1 MNVSSA
7 ASQVVKRKK
16 VWLVHGSHTGGHAS
30 AAKSLKESLDRYD
43 NVDTEIVNLASASK
57 SPVPASTLAEV
68 ALKGGK
74 WVNNIRTWVFDQQ
87 FEGNLTVKWAT
98 DKLMAFEG
106 KAHGSFLKRAAAE
119 KPDVIISTMSATNS
133 MLSSMRESGELKVP
147 VQSVV
152 TDFASHQVW
161 AQDNIA
167 FYYVATDG
175 VQKDLEKFGVPKD
188 KVRVTGI
195 PIRRAFAES
204 PQSPQEAKESL
215 GLDPKK
221 PTVLILGGSLGY
233 GNFEESALA
242 LDKVDGD
249 FQIAAITGRNEQL
262 QHKLEGLELDHDMTV
277 RGYVDNMPSW
287 LSAADVVVSK
297 PGGLSSSEIL
307 AKGKPMIIKDAL
319 AGLESRMVGRLVDTG
334 AAVAVEGDLGL
345 SEKFAQLLKSPEERN
360 ALTRNAEKVGR
371 PNSSADIAEY
381 ILSDI
386 A

>member
-1 MNVSSA
+1 MNVISG
-7 ASQVVKRKK
+7 ASQAPKRKK

-30 AAKSLKESLDRYD
+30 AAKSLKESLDSYD
-43 NVDTEIVNLASASK
+43 HVDTEIVNLASASK

-87 FEGNLTVKWAT
+87 FEGNKLVKWAT
-98 DKLMAFEG
+98 DKVMALEG
-106 KAHGSFLKRAAAE
+106 KAHGEFLKRAKAE

-133 MLSSMRESGELKVP
+133 MLSSMRESGDLDVP

-152 TDFASHQVW
+152 TDFASHQIW
-161 AQDNIA
+161 AQENIA

-175 VQKDLEKFGVPKD
+175 VQKDLQKFGVPKD

-195 PIRRAFAES
+195 PIRKAFSQPTQTPE
-204 PQSPQEAKESL
+204 QAKESL

-221 PTVLILGGSLGY
+221 PAVLILGGSLGY
-233 GNFEESALA
+233 GNFEESAKA

-249 FQIAAITGRNEQL
+249 FQIAAITGRNEEL
-262 QHKLEGLELDHDMTV
+262 KEKLEGLELEHQMTV
-277 RGYVDNMPSW
+277 RGFVDNMPSW

-319 AGLESRMVGRLVDTG
+319 AGLESRMVGRLEDTG

-345 SEKFAQLLKSPEERN
+345 SKKFAELLNHPEEREVLTQN
-360 ALTRNAEKVGR
+360 AQTVGR
-371 PNSSADIAEY
+371 PNSSADIAEF

-386 A
+386 S